1 MSASASIVGSQ
12 AGPDPVPRLLEL
24 RRRLAAAVAGA
35 GRPQDSVA
43 LVAVGKTFSAPVL
56 ARTAL
61 AGQERFGENYVQE
74 ALPKIGE
81 LRALVGSR
89 PLEWHFLG
97 PIQANKTRAIAEHF
111 DWVHSV
117 DRLRVAERLSAQ
129 RPAGLPRLET
139 LIEVRLDE
147 EPGKGGVAPEE
158 ALLLGAAMAGLPGLR
173 LRGLMAIPRP
183 RSDPGGQRESFARMP
198 PLLARLREAVRA
210 QAGEACAQAVD
221 TLSMGM
227 SADFEAAIHEGA
239 TIVRIGSAIFGERR

>member
-1 MSASASIVGSQ
+1 MSASESIVGSQ
-12 AGPDPVPRLLEL
+12 TGADPVPRLLAL
-24 RRRLAAAVAGA
+24 RRSLAAAEAQA
-35 GRPQDSVA
+35 GRPPGSVD
-43 LVAVGKTFSAPVL
+43 LVAVGKTFPAPVL
-56 ARTAL
+56 ARAAL

-74 ALPKIGE
+74 ALPKIGA
-81 LRALVGSR
+81 LRALVPDR
-89 PLEWHFLG
+89 RLEWHFLG

-129 RPAGLPRLET
+129 RPAGLPRLEA
-139 LIEVRLDE
+139 LIEVQLDE

-183 RSDPGGQRESFARMP
+183 RPDPGGQRESFARIR
-198 PLLARLREAVRA
+198 PLLARLREAVA
-210 QAGEACAQAVD
+210 AGGGPGAGGID